1 LTGDECAPEA
11 AVTIRVGVD
20 TLCWHAQLE
29 QRELGIEDVFDQATI
44 LGAECVSVGLHHLR
58 HFDREGRRALG
69 RLADELG
76 LAVIVMGDSV
86 GAARDGG
93 SSREGAQLVADSLAK
108 AEDLGSSLLR
118 LTSSFYRADFAR
130 RPDLIRL
137 EQQYI
142 TDVLKHSLRQA
153 DAVGISLLLENHS
166 DFTAMEYEQILD
178 QVGHE
183 HVGVFLD
190 LTNPVSALDDP
201 VPFVER
207 MAPHARAGHIKD
219 YLFRSILCE
228 DGHHRYGFEVRFAYP
243 GEGVADLPR
252 LVAALKSGVGER
264 DYQLTIEG
272 LVSRAGVSDQLDRLR
287 PALAHVRDMLD
298 VLPEAADAMP

>member
-1 LTGDECAPEA
+1 VSTGDQCAPEA

-20 TLCWHAQLE
+20 TLCWHARLE
-29 QRELGIEDVFDQATI
+29 RRELRIEDVLDQATS
-44 LGAECVSVGLHHLR
+44 LGAECVSIGLHHVR
-58 HFDREGRRALG
+58 HLDRDARRALG
-69 RLADELG
+69 RLAEELG
-76 LAVIVMGDSV
+76 LSLIVMGNSV
-86 GAARDGG
+86 GAARDGD
-93 SSREGAQLVADSLAK
+93 STREGARLVADFLAK

-118 LTSSFYRADFAR
+118 LTSGFYRADLAG

-137 EQQYI
+137 ERQYV
-142 TDVLKHSLRQA
+142 TDVLKTSLRDA

-166 DFTAMEYEQILD
+166 DFTALEYEQILD
-178 QVGHE
+178 DVGRE

-219 YLFRSILCE
+219 YLFRSIMCE
-228 DGHHRYGFEVRFAYP
+228 DGHHRFGFEVLFAYP

-252 LVAALKSGVGER
+252 LVAALKNGVGER
-264 DYQLTIEG
+264 DCPLTIEG
-272 LVSRAGVSDQLDRLR
+272 LVSRSGVSDQLDRLR
-287 PALAHVRDMLD
+287 PALAYVRDMLD
-298 VLPEAADAMP
+298 ATP